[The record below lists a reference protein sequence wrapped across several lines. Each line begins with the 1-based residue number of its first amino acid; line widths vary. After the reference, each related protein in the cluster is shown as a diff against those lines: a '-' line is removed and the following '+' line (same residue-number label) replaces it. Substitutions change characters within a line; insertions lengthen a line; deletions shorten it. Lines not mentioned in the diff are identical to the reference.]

1 MSIQLTIFLT
11 AIIAVAATG
20 FIIVV
25 VNIRNNN
32 RTFRGQAEIA
42 KEKEDL
48 LIKGLLQALHDE
60 IEIVFGRY
68 QQVLGDK
75 VDALNEDD
83 PLLIYYPIISDF
95 FTVYNGNA
103 SLIGRIPDHD
113 LRRKIIK
120 TYTLGKGLVD
130 CFCYNNALLEK
141 FETWN
146 QIYFESKS
154 DIHKQKTNFLYNS
167 LVEYAKTLKLTHEDV
182 KASASQLLI
191 ELEKEGLAGS
201 K

>member
-120 TYTLGKGLVD
+120 TYTLGKGL
-130 CFCYNNALLEK
+130 CPLGNRLN
-141 FETWN
+141 
-146 QIYFESKS
+146 
-154 DIHKQKTNFLYNS
+154 
-167 LVEYAKTLKLTHEDV
+167 
-182 KASASQLLI
+182 
-191 ELEKEGLAGS
+191 
-201 K
+201 